1 MRLGYNTNGFAHHR
15 LADVIEVLA
24 DIGYSSVA
32 ISLDHHVLNP
42 YSDTIR
48 SETRAI
54 QSQLRSLNMRCVIE
68 TGARFLLDSRRRHW
82 PTLLTAN
89 REDRSRRIDFLQRA
103 MEIGSTLEAD
113 AISFWS
119 GPRDPK
125 LSDEESWSLLIDA
138 CGELL
143 ETASSQGVR
152 LAFEPEP
159 GMFIETMSHYQRL
172 ADTLDHRRF
181 GLTLDVGHVHCLG
194 DGLPADRIREF
205 ADDLWNVHIE
215 DMVKGRHAHLMFGE
229 GEMTFESIY
238 EALQKIEYRGS
249 VNVEL
254 SRHSH
259 DAVNVA
265 EEAFRFLSRFHALDA
280 S

>member
-15 LADVIEVLA
+15 LADAIEVLSE
-24 DIGYSSVA
+24 IGYASVA
-32 ISLDHHVLNP
+32 ISLDHHALNP
-42 YSDTIR
+42 YSDAIQG
-48 SETRAI
+48 ETRAI
-54 QSQLRSLNMRCVIE
+54 KSRLESLNMRCVIE
-68 TGARFLLDSRRRHW
+68 TGARFLLDPRRRHW

-103 MEIGSTLEAD
+103 IEIGSGLGAE

-119 GPRDPK
+119 GARDPK
-125 LSDEESWSLLIDA
+125 LSDEESWTLLVDA

-143 ETASSQGVR
+143 DTASSQGAR

-172 ADTLDHRRF
+172 ADSLEHPRF

-215 DMVKGRHAHLMFGE
+215 DMVKGRHEHRMFGE
-229 GEMTFESIY
+229 GEMAFESIF
-238 EALQKIEYRGS
+238 EALLTIGYRGS

-259 DAVNVA
+259 DAVSA
-265 EEAFRFLSRFHALDA
+265 AREAFNFLSRFHALDA